1 MTVTG
6 SSKLHSVKVRRVR
19 SYANY
24 VHSKAGN
31 FHLGVIP
38 SPRQLG
44 MPPSIAIVLRE
55 GGRGGSLE
63 KKKVLFTWYFLDNTL
78 RLLM

>member
-1 MTVTG
+1 MTG

-44 MPPSIAIVLRE
+44 MPPSIAIVLRGAPSSKE
-55 GGRGGSLE
+55 KGFVLDLE
-63 KKKVLFTWYFLDNTL
+63 IPFSCYFLDNTL
-78 RLLM
+78 PLM